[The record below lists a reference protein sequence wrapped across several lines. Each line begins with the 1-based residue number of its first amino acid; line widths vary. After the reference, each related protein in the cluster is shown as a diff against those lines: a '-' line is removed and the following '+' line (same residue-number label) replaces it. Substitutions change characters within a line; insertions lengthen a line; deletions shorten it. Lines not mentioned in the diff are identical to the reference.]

1 MGKWG
6 NDLIGGDDT
15 LECAMLFLAAAGI
28 GPPNLEDDIRTVPM
42 FFHSVPLCQEGE
54 YLFMENLNSASGAEL
69 ARDLSLTN
77 RTPDRETD
85 LVARGE
91 YSKLLLLLLH
101 LC

>member
-1 MGKWG
+1 MGNWG

-28 GPPNLEDDIRTVPM
+28 GPPNFEDDIRSVPM
-42 FFHSVPLCQEGE
+42 YIHSVPLCQEGE
-54 YLFMENLNSASGAEL
+54 YLFVENLNSASGAAF
-69 ARDLSLTN
+69 ARDL
-77 RTPDRETD
+77 TPTD

-91 YSKLLLLLLH
+91 YSKLLLLLLR